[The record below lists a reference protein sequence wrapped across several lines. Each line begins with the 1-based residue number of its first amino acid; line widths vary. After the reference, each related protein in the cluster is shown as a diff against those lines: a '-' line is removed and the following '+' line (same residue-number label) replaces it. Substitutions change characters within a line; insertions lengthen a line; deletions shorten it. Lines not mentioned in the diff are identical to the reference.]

1 MSSLVLY
8 GAGGH
13 AKVIYDI
20 MLSNNLSLEYLVDDH
35 HNSKKFYHFE
45 VFKPQK
51 KLLQGKKVIV
61 AVGNPLTRE
70 RIVNDIQQYC
80 EFATLV
86 HHSSFV
92 SEFSKLGEGTVVM
105 PQACINTEVKIGK
118 HCIINTSS
126 VIDHD
131 CLIEDFVHI
140 SPSVTL
146 AGNVTVK
153 KGARIGIGARVIPGI
168 TIGENAIVGAG
179 TIVIK
184 DVPDG
189 ATVVGNPGA
198 IIKINEKC
206 DGKF

>member
-20 MLSNNLSLEYLVDDH
+20 MLSNNLSLEYLVDDNPTSNFFH
-35 HNSKKFYHFE
+35 HISVFE
-45 VFKPQK
+45 PQK
-51 KLLQGKKVIV
+51 ELLQNKQVIV
-61 AVGNPLTRE
+61 AVGNPYLRE
-70 RIVNDIQQYC
+70 KIVNRIKNFCDFQI
-80 EFATLV
+80 LI

-92 SEFSKLGEGTVVM
+92 SGFSKLGEGTVVM
-105 PQACINTEVKIGK
+105 PQACINAEVKVGK

-153 KGARIGIGARVIPGI
+153 KGAQIGIGARVIPGI

-198 IIKINEKC
+198 IIKINEVE